1 MSIDYTPVLSSGAD
15 QRLRAPEAT
24 RQGTRPRLGSIDVL
38 RGLVMIVM
46 ALDHTRDFFGSSGMN
61 PRDVADPALFLTR
74 WITHFCAPIFI
85 FLAGISAYLYGTR
98 GRSTAGLSRFLITR
112 GFWLIVLEFTLV
124 RFAWSFGFG
133 TQFFAAQVIF
143 AIGASMVMLAGL
155 VWLPRAAV
163 AALALVMIAGH
174 NLADSVHAAD
184 FGKAGWLWAVL
195 HQPKLLSLSAQT
207 KLYVLYPLIPWVG
220 VMAAGFALGPQFE
233 RPMVERRRLFLLLG
247 ASVTV
252 GFVALRLSNV
262 YGDPAPWAP
271 QATALSTAL
280 SVINVEKY
288 PPSLLYLMM
297 TLGPGLILLAAFETA
312 RGRIAAWVET
322 FGRVPLFYY
331 VVHVVLIHALAVA
344 VAQAML
350 GDSAWLIGGAP
361 GNKPA
366 AWGFSLPVVY
376 GVWVLVVMALYPVC
390 RLFADLKQRR
400 REWWWSYL

>member
-15 QRLRAPEAT
+15 PRLRAPEAT

-74 WITHFCAPIFI
+74 WITHFCAPNFI

-98 GRSTAGLSRFLITR
+98 GHSTAELSRFLITR

-163 AALALVMIAGH
+163 AAALVMIAGH

-195 HQPKLLSLSAQT
+195 HEPKLLSLSAQT

-233 RPMVERRRLFLLLG
+233 RPMVERRRLFLWLG
-247 ASVTV
+247 ATVTV
-252 GFVALRLSNV
+252 GFVALQAFERLRRSGALGPS
-262 YGDPAPWAP
+262 GDGAID
-271 QATALSTAL
+271 TLL
-280 SVINVEKY
+280 SVHQCREV
-288 PPSLLYLMM
+288 S
-297 TLGPGLILLAAFETA
+297 
-312 RGRIAAWVET
+312 
-322 FGRVPLFYY
+322 
-331 VVHVVLIHALAVA
+331 AVA
-344 VAQAML
+344 ALPDDDARPGAPAACRLRDRDRTHRGVG
-350 GDSAWLIGGAP
+350 GDVRTRASVLLRGPRRSYPHSGGRGGASD
-361 GNKPA
+361 A
-366 AWGFSLPVVY
+366 RQL
-376 GVWVLVVMALYPVC
+376 
-390 RLFADLKQRR
+390 RLG
-400 REWWWSYL
+400 